1 MNTKLVRVPLPNRG
15 DGYRVI
21 RGMDGKMTTVPL
33 TGADVALYRPMLAMD
48 QAMPAAKGGY
58 GSGDDPSDIDNM
70 DDNPAAP
77 DTEDKVRQLLEGK
90 LDPAD
95 LDALCNLI
103 FGDDDA
109 PAPAA
114 QDRGKRGGRQAHDRR
129 PAMPSKATVARLL
142 AEGAARRAERVL
154 KQHASLMDRFP
165 ALKNARVGG

>member
-15 DGYRVI
+15 TGYRVI
-21 RGMDGKMTTVPL
+21 RGTDGRMTTVPL
-33 TGADVALYRPMLAMD
+33 TAGDVANYRPLLAMD
-48 QAMPAAKGGY
+48 QAMPAAKFAGY
-58 GSGDDPSDIDNM
+58 GSGDDVPDDVT

-77 DTEDKVRQLLEGK
+77 DAEEKVRQLLEGK

-95 LDALCNLI
+95 LDALCDLI

-114 QDRGKRGGRQAHDRR
+114 QDKRRMGRDQRL
-129 PAMPSKATVARLL
+129 AMPSKATVDRLL
-142 AEGAARRAERVL
+142 AEGAARRADRVL